1 MPVDRVRA
9 RPVSLALRLIAF
21 IGLSI
26 SLIFLGFGWLI
37 ERAIEQHFA
46 QQDAEELEV
55 ISASIQHVL
64 KSTPVGSTHLQ
75 LASNLAGAVQGHH
88 GMYYLVADAHGHV
101 LYTTPGPD
109 LGAALR
115 QLPLSTHLDAGTL
128 TVWSDHGQTY
138 RGAALHLSGG
148 DVQQGT
154 SAGPGV
160 YTAVV
165 AADMGFHDH
174 FLVHFH
180 HTLWG
185 GTSVAVLLVILV
197 TWFAV
202 HRGHAPLREVSARIR
217 GISANQLHVRLDP
230 RTVPIE
236 LADLAVSFNTMIERV
251 EQDFR
256 QLSHFSADI
265 AHELRTPVTNLVTQT
280 QVVLSKART
289 LDEYKEVL
297 YSNLEE
303 YERMAKMIGDMLY
316 LAQTDNQLIKPERLP
331 VDLMAEVQALF
342 DYFEPLADERGIRL
356 TMQGACP
363 PVPGDRLML
372 RRALS
377 NVLSNAIRHTPNGQT
392 VVVQLDRDDADVRV
406 RILNPGDTIEAEHLP
421 HLFDRFYR
429 ADPSRQHQGDGAGLG
444 LAIVK
449 SIMDLHGGGITV
461 QSAAGQTCFEMRL
474 NG

>member
-1 MPVDRVRA
+1 MSVELRQA
-9 RPVSLALRLIAF
+9 RPVSLALRLIGF

-37 ERAIEQHFA
+37 ERAIAQHFA

-55 ISASIQHVL
+55 ITASIQHVL
-64 KSTPVGSTHLQ
+64 RTTPMGSTHTQ
-75 LASNLAGAVQGHH
+75 LANQLAGAVQGHH
-88 GMYYLVADAHGHV
+88 GMYYLVADAHDHV
-101 LYTTPGPD
+101 LYATPGPD
-109 LGAALR
+109 LAAMLR
-115 QLPLSTHLDAGTL
+115 KVPLSTHLDADHL
-128 TVWSDHGQTY
+128 TVWADQGQTY
-138 RGAALHLSGG
+138 RGAVVHLSDG
-148 DVQQGT
+148 DA
-154 SAGPGV
+154 SSV

-174 FLVHFH
+174 FMVHFH

-197 TWFAV
+197 TWFSV

-217 GISANQLHVRLDP
+217 GISANQLHVRIDP

-236 LADLAVSFNTMIERV
+236 LADFATSFNTMIERV

-303 YERMAKMIGDMLY
+303 YERMTKMIGDMLY
-316 LAQTDNQLIKPERLP
+316 LAQTDNQLVKPEQNP
-331 VDLMAEVQALF
+331 VDLAAEVQALF
-342 DYFEPLADERGIRL
+342 DYFEALADERHIRL
-356 TMQGACP
+356 LVSGTCRS
-363 PVPGDRLML
+363 VKGDRLML

-377 NVLSNAIRHTPNGQT
+377 NVLSNAIRHTPDGQT
-392 VVVQLDRDDADVRV
+392 VSVQLDGDGAEGQVRV
-406 RILNPGDTIEAEHLP
+406 SVTNPGETIAPEHLP
-421 HLFDRFYR
+421 HLFERFYR
-429 ADPSRQHQGDGAGLG
+429 ADPSRQHHGDGAGLG

-449 SIMDLHGGGITV
+449 SIMDLHGGTITV
-461 QSAAGQTCFEMRL
+461 QSTAGQTCFEMTL

>member
-1 MPVDRVRA
+1 MPLELNRA

-64 KSTPVGSTHLQ
+64 RSTPGGATHIQ
-75 LASNLAGAVQGHH
+75 LANNLAGAVQGHH
-88 GMYYLVADAHGHV
+88 GMYYLVADAHDHV
-101 LYTTPGPD
+101 LYATPGPD
-109 LGAALR
+109 LASALR
-115 QLPLSTHLDAGTL
+115 QLPISTHLGANTL
-128 TVWSDHGQTY
+128 TVWSDDGQTY
-138 RGAALHLSGG
+138 RGAAVHLSG
-148 DVQQGT
+148 D
-154 SAGPGV
+154 AAGV

-174 FLVHFH
+174 FLTHFH

-236 LADLAVSFNTMIERV
+236 LAALAVSFNTMIERV

-331 VDLMAEVQALF
+331 VDLAAEVQALF
-342 DYFEPLADERGIRL
+342 DYFEPLTDERGIRL
-356 TMQGACP
+356 AIQGACP

-377 NVLSNAIRHTPNGQT
+377 NVLSNAIRHTPDGQT
-392 VVVQLDRDDADVRV
+392 VTVQLDRDEAGARV
-406 RILNPGDTIEAEHLP
+406 RISNPGDTIEPAHLP

-461 QSAAGQTCFEMRL
+461 QSTAGQTCFEMRL